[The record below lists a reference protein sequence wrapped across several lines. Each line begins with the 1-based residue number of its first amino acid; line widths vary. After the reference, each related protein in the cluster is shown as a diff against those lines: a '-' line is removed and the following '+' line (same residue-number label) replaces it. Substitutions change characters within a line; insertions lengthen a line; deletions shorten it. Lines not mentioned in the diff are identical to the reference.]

1 MNEQKTYQDGLVEG
15 RKEGARDEN
24 IRRTIVHLRH
34 LMHGLGISLEQAMTL
49 LQIPKSEREIYRRT
63 FAAQKIQ
70 KNFR

>member
-34 LMHGLGISLEQAMTL
+34 LMRGLGISLERAMVL